1 MKYIN
6 LVRERSGL
14 NARTAYPEVKGT
26 GLVADADSK
35 ERMVEL
41 AFEGHRYYDARRWMI
56 AQQSFPDRNI
66 LLIYWPL
73 HTKILGRGHQM
84 FGKVVLGYLSLSIIS
99 SLSIKN
105 NCGNEGILPT
115 ITDGKYI
122 CNGYKYEKT

>member
-1 MKYIN
+1 MLIQ
-6 LVRERSGL
+6 
-14 NARTAYPEVKGT
+14 
-26 GLVADADSK
+26 K

-56 AQQSFPDRNI
+56 AQQEFPGRNI

-105 NCGNEGILPT
+105 N
-115 ITDGKYI
+115 
-122 CNGYKYEKT
+122 

>member
-1 MKYIN
+1 MLIQ
-6 LVRERSGL
+6 
-14 NARTAYPEVKGT
+14 
-26 GLVADADSK
+26 K

-56 AQQSFPDRNI
+56 AQTKSFPDRNI

-105 NCGNEGILPT
+105 N
-115 ITDGKYI
+115 
-122 CNGYKYEKT
+122 